1 MTKAF
6 IIRFAAI
13 LLLFSSLG
21 VAAYA
26 TYQSSENADKNI
38 VFSDR
43 TLLAGLWD
51 NYKKVY
57 WEESTGRTLDKQQ
70 NDITTSEGQSYT
82 MLRAVWQ
89 SDRQTFDK
97 AWSWTKEHLARPD
110 DALFSWR
117 WGQKPDGSYGV
128 LTNQGGQNAA
138 TDADSDIALA
148 LVMAASKW
156 QEQSYLNQ
164 AQIIIKD
171 IWQNEV
177 IFVKGVPYL
186 AANDLEKR
194 SQSAAIINPSYFSPY
209 AYRIF
214 AKVDPAN
221 DWSALVDSSYSL
233 LSKSIDNKLDKSR
246 SAGLVPDWIA
256 IDKQSGEITAVNNAP
271 NLTTNYGYD
280 AMRTPFRIA
289 LDYKWNNEPRA
300 KQTLEKMAF
309 LKQQWDEK
317 QKIISTY
324 AHDGMVVKDEEV
336 AEAYATSLGYF
347 MITHP
352 SLADEIY
359 DKKLRPLYDQDTNSW
374 ANDMTYYGDNWAW
387 FGIALYDDKLDNLA
401 ADIR

>member
-6 IIRFAAI
+6 IARLIAVI
-13 LLLFSSLG
+13 LLISSIS
-21 VAAYA
+21 VA
-26 TYQSSENADKNI
+26 TYAMFQSSDNADKSI

-89 SDRQTFDK
+89 GDRQVFDK
-97 AWSWTKEHLARPD
+97 AWSWTKNHLGRD
-110 DALFSWR
+110 KNSLFAWK

-128 LTNQGGQNAA
+128 LTDQGGQNAA

-148 LVMAASKW
+148 LIMAASKW
-156 QEQSYLNQ
+156 QQQAYLNE
-164 AQIIIKD
+164 ALPIVKD

-177 IFVKGVPYL
+177 VTVQGKKYL
-186 AANDLEKR
+186 AANDLEKD
-194 SQSAAIINPSYFSPY
+194 SSAPIIINPSYLSPY

-214 AKVDPAN
+214 AKVDKAN
-221 DWSALVDSSYSL
+221 QWNTLVDSSYEL
-233 LSKSIDNKLDKSR
+233 LDRSMKSSLDKAS
-246 SAGLVPDWIA
+246 SAKLVPDWIA
-256 IDKQSGEITAVNNAP
+256 MNRTTGEIAAVQGSAS
-271 NLTTNYGYD
+271 LTTNYGYD

-289 LDYKWNNEPRA
+289 LDYKWYQESRA
-300 KQTLEKMAF
+300 KEILENMSF
-309 LKQQWDEK
+309 LKDQWHERGK
-317 QKIISTY
+317 LVSTY
-324 AHDGMVVKDEEV
+324 SHDGNVVKDEEV

-347 MITHP
+347 IVAEP

-359 DKKLRPLYDQDTNSW
+359 DKKLRPLYDPNTNSW
-374 ANDMTYYGDNWAW
+374 SNDMTYYADNWAW
-387 FGIALYDDKLDNLA
+387 FGIALYDNKLNNIA
-401 ADIR
+401 ADLQ